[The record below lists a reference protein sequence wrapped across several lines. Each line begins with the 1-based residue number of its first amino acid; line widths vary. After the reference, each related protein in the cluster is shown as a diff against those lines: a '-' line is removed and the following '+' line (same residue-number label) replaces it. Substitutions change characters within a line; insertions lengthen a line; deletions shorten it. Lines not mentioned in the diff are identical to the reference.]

1 MTHPMAKN
9 AVPIGTAQPL
19 RVTDIHLF
27 KDEPFSLIFED
38 STMRKEV
45 IDPMFEENQLHP
57 IIMLETAI
65 NTALTQ
71 IVGKGLSCTI
81 LPHSRVLSSP
91 YRDDCAWFRLL
102 DNPVWSVSIVH
113 RKDYK
118 LSKSIY
124 DLIRLMDQYGQKL
137 EKIFLTESPGYLK

>member
-1 MTHPMAKN
+1 MSYLVHIAM
-9 AVPIGTAQPL
+9 
-19 RVTDIHLF
+19 
-27 KDEPFSLIFED
+27 
-38 STMRKEV
+38 
-45 IDPMFEENQLHP
+45 
-57 IIMLETAI
+57 
-65 NTALTQ
+65 
-71 IVGKGLSCTI
+71 IVHG
-81 LPHSRVLSSP
+81 
-91 YRDDCAWFRLL
+91 FRLL